1 MTDTIDDVL
10 KELRGDLREFCE
22 EHDLEKEEA
31 EFNLEISYN
40 LESISSTTINGI
52 DDLIE
57 GIEETIKEMDT
68 EALLFF
74 ISSGDEAEL
83 IIRIGILNQQDVKFF
98 SLV

>member
-1 MTDTIDDVL
+1 MTDTIDEALEEL
-10 KELRGDLREFCE
+10 KGDINGFCE
-22 EHDLEKEEA
+22 EHDLEEEEA
-31 EFNLEISYN
+31 EFLLEISYN
-40 LESISSTTINGI
+40 LDSISSATINGI

-74 ISSGDEAEL
+74 ISSGDEADL